1 MKKISTDRLEPGM
14 QLGRPAL
21 SNTGTVLLEAGS
33 FLNKEYIE
41 KLIHWKIEDVFVID
55 TSTADELA
63 EEQERL
69 LTKEFEA
76 THRRAMDFTKQFMD
90 KAALGE
96 TPRESG
102 IENPVFELMEKLLIK
117 PDVLFKLIGIYSV
130 DNYLYAHA
138 VNTAVLALLL
148 GMKLELDRENLTD
161 LGTASLL
168 ADVGMSLIPPSVYSH
183 QGPLTEEQRQ
193 IICAHPD
200 HGVTI
205 LKHIPKIKGNVLEA
219 VRQHH
224 ERIDGSGYPQGLKG
238 DRISL
243 HARIIAVSDVFA
255 AIREPRAHREQSPPR
270 RALKALT
277 ADSGFDPGILRT
289 VFATLSVYPVQ
300 SVVRLSNGFVGT
312 VVGVTENNP
321 FRPIIKLLQDE
332 TGQAVPASR
341 IDLTKPENISLYV
354 ETVLDFLPKP

>member
-1 MKKISTDRLEPGM
+1 MKKITIDRLEPGM

-21 SNTGTVLLEAGS
+21 SSNGTVLLEAGA
-33 FLNKEYIE
+33 FLNTEYIE
-41 KLIHWKIEDVFVID
+41 KLNQWKLDHIFIID
-55 TSTADELA
+55 TSTEDELA

-76 THRRAMDFTKQFMD
+76 THRRAMDFTKRFMD

-96 TPRESG
+96 TPGDTGFES
-102 IENPVFELMEKLLIK
+102 PVFELMEKLLIK
-117 PDVLFKLIGIYSV
+117 PEVLFKLIGIYSV

-148 GMKLELDRENLTD
+148 GMKQELSRENMID
-161 LGTASLL
+161 LGTAALL
-168 ADVGMSLIPPSVYSH
+168 ADVGMSLIPASVYSH
-183 QGPLTEEQRQ
+183 EGKLTEKQRQ
-193 IICAHPD
+193 LICAHPQ

-205 LKHIPKIKGNVLEA
+205 IKRIPNVKDSVLQA
-219 VRQHH
+219 VYQHH
-224 ERIDGSGYPQGLKG
+224 ERVDGSGYPAGLKG
-238 DRISL
+238 EEISL
-243 HARIIAVSDVFA
+243 FARIIAVSDVYA

-277 ADSGFDPGILRT
+277 ADSGFDPTILRT

-300 SVVRLSNGFVGT
+300 SVVRLSNGFIGA

-321 FRPIIKLLQDE
+321 FRPVIKLLRDE

-341 IDLTKPENISLYV
+341 IDLTKVENINLYV
-354 ETVLDFLPKP
+354 ETVLDFLPNY